1 MLKNWLNSIK
11 KFYLRLK
18 KEKGLLNVKKF
29 IIVQLVDIVFQ
40 VLIIEKYY
48 C

>member
-11 KFYLRLK
+11 KFYLCLK